1 MRNLY
6 GSATEFPPESVRA
19 RNDSLVAAGTAVARA
34 FDSDRTTLQEINMS
48 KLGHV
53 VEAVEK
59 YNQFVLDEVKRARTD
74 RKFGQQMIERWS
86 EIKAKTPIGTAPTGL
101 KLPRLALPEI
111 DEPGEITR
119 YLLGD
124 GLPGEFPYLNG
135 AYREMYLEPLN
146 ELGTESGS
154 YEKNGDGKKAKLN
167 GSAAAAGASPAMLK
181 ARQPTRLP
189 PQETEEPTR
198 LFSGMGLAEDTN
210 ERFHYLGAHQ
220 RSKRLSTAFDG
231 LTLYGIDSDA
241 PGVFGKI
248 GEGGVAVDTVEDM
261 ERLYAGFDM
270 GAPNFSASMTISG
283 PAPII
288 MAMYIAAAKR
298 RFGKAVVP
306 KLRGTIQADIFK
318 EVQAQNETIFPV
330 EASLRFLADMME
342 YTTREMPRWY
352 PVSISGYHI
361 GEAGSTPVQQAAY
374 TLSNGFAYAEMMAAR
389 GIPVDEFGP
398 RLSFFLDCGLDV
410 EYIALARVSRRIWA
424 IGMRDAFGAGT
435 KAQMFKLHTQ
445 TSGRSLVASEFK
457 NNLTRTAAELMLA
470 YMNGTNSCHSNS
482 ADEPFTTPSEEWI
495 RLAAHGQAILLD
507 ESGIFKHTMNMLSGS
522 PGMKAVERAVEA
534 AILEEFRQIED
545 LGGVVAA
552 IEHRYQRSQIQNAAH
567 RYEQQIYNGTRPII
581 ALNKYRNAN
590 EEPPEIELARTPRTK
605 QQLQVDRL
613 KVFKKKNA
621 AQAGKALEQLAAVV
635 ETDENC
641 FPALLEAVEV
651 CSLGQISGRL
661 QEIVGRFRPMV

>member
-1 MRNLY
+1 
-6 GSATEFPPESVRA
+6 
-19 RNDSLVAAGTAVARA
+19 
-34 FDSDRTTLQEINMS
+34 MS
-48 KLGHV
+48 KLGRV

-59 YNQFVLDEVKRARTD
+59 YNAFVEDEVKRARTD
-74 RKFGQQMIERWS
+74 KKFGAEMVKRWNETKS
-86 EIKAKTPIGTAPTGL
+86 AIPVGTAPTGL

-111 DEPGEITR
+111 DEAGDITR

-124 GLPGEFPYLNG
+124 GLPGEFPFLNG
-135 AYREMYLEPLN
+135 AYREMYLEPLHQPAV
-146 ELGTESGS
+146 ETGT
-154 YEKNGDGKKAKLN
+154 YAKNGNGAKSKLN
-167 GSAAAAGASPAMLK
+167 GSRNGTRNGATPK
-181 ARQPTRLP
+181 
-189 PQETEEPTR
+189 PQVTEEPTR
-198 LFSGMGLAEDTN
+198 LFSGLMLAEDTN
-210 ERFHYLGAHQ
+210 ARFHFLGRHQ

-231 LTLYGIDSDA
+231 PTLYGIDSDA
-241 PGVFGKI
+241 PGILGKI

-261 ERLYAGFDM
+261 VRLYDGFDL
-270 GAPNFSASMTISG
+270 GSPDFSASMTISG

-298 RFGKAVVP
+298 RFGPGIVP

-330 EASLRFLADMME
+330 EASLRFLTDMME

-389 GIPVDEFGP
+389 GISVDDFGP

-410 EYIALARVSRRIWA
+410 EYIALTRVSRRIWA
-424 IGMRDAFGAGT
+424 IGMRDAFGAGH
-435 KAQMFKLHTQ
+435 KAQMFKVHTQ
-445 TSGRSLVASEFK
+445 TSGRSLVAAEFK
-457 NNLTRTAAELMLA
+457 NNLTRTAAELMLS

-534 AILEEFRQIED
+534 AILEEFREIER
-545 LGGVVAA
+545 LGGVMGAV
-552 IEHRYQRSQIQNAAH
+552 ENRYQRSQIQTAAH
-567 RYEQQIYNGTRPII
+567 RYEQQIYSGVRPII
-581 ALNKYRNAN
+581 ALNKYRNDS
-590 EEPPEIELARTPRTK
+590 EEMPEFELARTPRAK

-613 KVFKKKNA
+613 RRFKEKNA
-621 AQAGKALEQLAAVV
+621 AKATKALDKLATVV

-641 FPALLEAVEV
+641 FPALLEAAEV
-651 CSLGQISGRL
+651 CSLGQISERL
-661 QEIVGRFRPMV
+661 QEVVGRFRPMV

>member
-1 MRNLY
+1 
-6 GSATEFPPESVRA
+6 
-19 RNDSLVAAGTAVARA
+19 
-34 FDSDRTTLQEINMS
+34 MS
-48 KLGHV
+48 KLGNV

-59 YNQFVLDEVKRARTD
+59 YNKFVENEVKRARAD
-74 RKFGQQMIERWS
+74 KKFGQQMVDRWN
-86 EIKAKTPIGTAPTGL
+86 EIKAKIPIGSAPTGL

-111 DEPGEITR
+111 DEAGDITR

-124 GLPGEFPYLNG
+124 GLPGEFPFLNG
-135 AYREMYLEPLN
+135 AYREMYLEPLQTPAI
-146 ELGTESGS
+146 EIGA
-154 YEKNGDGKKAKLN
+154 YEKNGHTGKSKLN
-167 GSAAAAGASPAMLK
+167 GSKNGAK
-181 ARQPTRLP
+181 
-189 PQETEEPTR
+189 PQQAEEPTR
-198 LFSGMGLAEDTN
+198 LFSGLMLAEDTN
-210 ERFHYLGAHQ
+210 ERFHFLGAHQ

-231 LTLYGIDSDA
+231 PTLYGIDSDA
-241 PGVFGKI
+241 PGILGKI

-261 ERLYAGFDM
+261 VRLYDGFDL
-270 GAPNFSASMTISG
+270 GSPDFSASMTISG

-298 RFGKAVVP
+298 RFGSNIVP

-330 EASLRFLADMME
+330 EASLRFLTDMME
-342 YTTREMPRWY
+342 FTTREMPRWY

-410 EYIALARVSRRIWA
+410 EYIALTRVSRRIWA
-424 IGMRDAFGAGT
+424 IGMRDAFGAGH
-435 KAQMFKLHTQ
+435 KAQMFKVHTQ
-445 TSGRSLVASEFK
+445 TSGRSLVAAEFK
-457 NNLTRTAAELMLA
+457 NNLTRTAAELMLS

-534 AILEEFRQIED
+534 AILEEFREIER
-545 LGGVVAA
+545 LGGVMGAV
-552 IEHRYQRSQIQNAAH
+552 ENRYQRSQIQTAAH
-567 RYEQQIYNGTRPII
+567 RYEQQIYDGTRPII
-581 ALNKYRNAN
+581 ALNKYRNRD
-590 EEPPEIELARTPRTK
+590 EEMPEFELARTPRAK

-613 KVFKKKNA
+613 KQFKKKNA
-621 AQAGKALEQLAAVV
+621 AKAEKALAKLAAVA
-635 ETDENC
+635 ETEENC

-651 CSLGQISGRL
+651 CSLGQITGRL
-661 QEIVGRFRPMV
+661 QEIVGCFRPMV

>member
-1 MRNLY
+1 
-6 GSATEFPPESVRA
+6 
-19 RNDSLVAAGTAVARA
+19 
-34 FDSDRTTLQEINMS
+34 MS
-48 KLGHV
+48 KLGRV
-53 VEAVEK
+53 VEAVER
-59 YNQFVLDEVKRARTD
+59 YNGFVEDEVKRARSD
-74 RKFGQQMIERWS
+74 KKFGQLMVDRWN
-86 EIKAKTPIGTAPTGL
+86 EIKAKIPVGTAPTGL

-111 DEPGEITR
+111 DEAGDITR

-124 GLPGEFPYLNG
+124 GLPGEFPFLNG
-135 AYREMYLEPLN
+135 AYREMYLEPLSQPPV
-146 ELGTESGS
+146 ETGA
-154 YEKNGDGKKAKLN
+154 YEKNGHGGKAKLN
-167 GSAAAAGASPAMLK
+167 GSKNGAK
-181 ARQPTRLP
+181 
-189 PQETEEPTR
+189 PQVTEEPTR
-198 LFSGMGLAEDTN
+198 LFSGLMLAEDTN
-210 ERFHYLGAHQ
+210 ERFHFLGAHQ

-231 LTLYGIDSDA
+231 PTLYGIDSDA
-241 PGVFGKI
+241 PGILGKI

-261 ERLYAGFDM
+261 VRLYDGFDL
-270 GAPNFSASMTISG
+270 GSPDFSASMTISG

-298 RFGKAVVP
+298 RFGNGIVP

-330 EASLRFLADMME
+330 EASLRFLTDMME
-342 YTTREMPRWY
+342 FTTREMPRWY

-389 GIPVDEFGP
+389 GLDVNDFGP

-410 EYIALARVSRRIWA
+410 EYIALTRVSRRIWA
-424 IGMRDAFGAGT
+424 IGMRDAFGAGP
-435 KAQMFKLHTQ
+435 KAQMFKVHTQ
-445 TSGRSLVASEFK
+445 TSGRSLVAAEFK
-457 NNLTRTAAELMLA
+457 NNLTRTAAELMLS

-534 AILEEFRQIED
+534 AILEEFREIER
-545 LGGVVAA
+545 LGGVMGAV
-552 IEHRYQRSQIQNAAH
+552 ENRYQRSQIQTAAH

-581 ALNKYRNAN
+581 ALNKYRNDS
-590 EEPPEIELARTPRTK
+590 EEMPEFELARTPRTK

-613 KVFKKKNA
+613 KKFKAKNA
-621 AQAGKALEQLAAVV
+621 RKAEQALAKLAAVV

-641 FPALLEAVEV
+641 FPALLEAAEV
-651 CSLGQISGRL
+651 CSLGQISDCL
-661 QEIVGRFRPMV
+661 QEVVGRFRPMV